1 MKNIYILIL
10 ILVSFG
16 SGIAL
21 AHNHYDSTATDF
33 RDYGQ
38 YDPEYMLY
46 TDDEML
52 YKCEDHGLVYDRE
65 NGICI

>member
-10 ILVSFG
+10 ILISFC

-21 AHNHYDSTATDF
+21 ADYHYDTTATDF

-38 YDPEYMLY
+38 YQPEFMLY

-52 YKCEDHGLVYDRE
+52 FECEKYDLVYDH
-65 NGICI
+65 NKKICT

>member
-10 ILVSFG
+10 ILISFG

-21 AHNHYDSTATDF
+21 AHNHYDTTATDF

-38 YDPEYMLY
+38 YEPEYMLY
-46 TDDEML
+46 TDSEML
-52 YKCEDHGLVYDRE
+52 YTCDKYDLTYSHNRK
-65 NGICI
+65 ICI